1 MTGCTATRT
10 VAGMGKRKS
19 RSVPVQK
26 RPSGGENGAS
36 ASASEP
42 RLDIATKLAEG
53 SGQAPNPGSNETRGD
68 EARAVAAQAAAEAPW
83 ERFEPTAEDHAFA
96 AQAFAEER
104 YDDDEWPED
113 GRDPWE
119 RFKLTAGARA
129 LFLASDAEHE
139 SDGLTALAKLVELRR
154 TVDIWIAQTVGRGR
168 GQGATWAQLAT
179 VLHVQRQAVWERY
192 TKGDPELVARAK
204 EGERRAR
211 AGHGFNPDA

>member
-1 MTGCTATRT
+1 
-10 VAGMGKRKS
+10 MGKRKS

-42 RLDIATKLAEG
+42 RLDIATKLPG
-53 SGQAPNPGSNETRGD
+53 PVGQAANPGSNETRGD

-83 ERFEPTAEDHAFA
+83 ERFEPTDEDKAVA
-96 AQAFAEER
+96 AQAAAEER
-104 YDDDEWPED
+104 YDDDDEWSED
-113 GRDPWE
+113 GPDLWE
-119 RFKLTAGARA
+119 RFELTAGARA

-168 GQGATWAQLAT
+168 GQGATWDQLAA
-179 VLHVQRQAVWERY
+179 VLHVRRQAVWERY

-204 EGERRAR
+204 EGEQRAR
-211 AGHGFNPDA
+211 AGDGFDPNA